1 MFRANTQ
8 AFAPETRAKLTPQA
22 VCFDF
27 MGVRRG
33 FVNTPALPGKALR
46 PAEAAGRRAVP
57 TGGVLRRETKPKAG
71 FFDEEKNLAG
81 TNGSDLLLPEKMG
94 GFSLF
99 KYILRRI
106 GAMLLTLFL
115 IMTLS
120 FWIIRLMPMS
130 IFENPNIPPDI
141 QKLLM
146 SEMHL
151 DKPMLLQYYYFLE
164 GIILEGEFGT
174 SVKVRPRMDVFEIL
188 SSRIPPTVQ
197 LNFLSLLISLPLGV
211 IFGTIAALRRNKATD
226 NIISFLIVIC
236 ISVPSFV
243 FASLLQYCFTF
254 RWPIFPTLYD
264 STATSFCGTLH
275 SLTLPIIALALN
287 PIATIARYL
296 RGELIETLSSE
307 YLLLA
312 RTKGLTRAQATVRHA
327 FRNSLVP
334 IANTI
339 IPMITGIMGGSLVV
353 EKMFAVPGMGGLL
366 IDSILAGDHFLTVAL
381 LIFYSTISLCT
392 ILIVD
397 ISYGFIDPRIR
408 IGGGK

>member
-1 MFRANTQ
+1 M
-8 AFAPETRAKLTPQA
+8 
-22 VCFDF
+22 V
-27 MGVRRG
+27 
-33 FVNTPALPGKALR
+33 
-46 PAEAAGRRAVP
+46 
-57 TGGVLRRETKPKAG
+57 
-71 FFDEEKNLAG
+71 
-81 TNGSDLLLPEKMG
+81 
-94 GFSLF
+94 
-99 KYILRRI
+99 KYILKRI

-130 IFENPNIPPDI
+130 IFENPATPPDI

-146 SEMHL
+146 AEMHL
-151 DKPMLLQYYYFLE
+151 DKPLFVQYLYFIKGVVTE
-164 GIILEGEFGT
+164 AEFGT
-174 SVKVRPRMDVFEIL
+174 SVQIRPGMDVFEIL
-188 SSRIPPTVQ
+188 SSRIPPTVL
-197 LNFLSLLISLPLGV
+197 LNIMSLLISIPLGIV
-211 IFGTIAALRRNKATD
+211 FGTIAALKRNKAAD

-243 FASLLQYCFTF
+243 FASVLQYVFTF
-254 RWPIFPTLYD
+254 KIPIFPTLYD
-264 STATSFCGTLH
+264 TQAATFAGTMH
-275 SLTLPIIALALN
+275 SLLLPIIALALG

-312 RTKGLTRAQATVRHA
+312 RTKGLTRTQATVRHA

-339 IPMITGIMGGSLVV
+339 IPLITGIMGGSLVI

-366 IDSILAGDHFLTVAL
+366 IDSIMAGDHFLTVSL
-381 LIFYSTISLCT
+381 LIFYSTISLIT

-397 ISYGFIDPRIR
+397 ISYGIIDPRIR
-408 IGGGK
+408 VGGGK